1 MLGALRKQASTP
13 SWSLILE
20 ASGSRTFHRPAA
32 AWTARRPTSTSSD
45 CSRSRT
51 SPLQSTNSLN
61 GITREQ
67 VPTAQ
72 GICAFKQWYAS
83 RAGRFA
89 TTTTLL
95 SATPI
100 VVIPNP
106 NAVLPPAETVETGN
120 VFFGYLA
127 EGLLAIPTFGS
138 YTITIIIFTLVAR
151 TAASRLVDFWMK
163 KRLKRLY
170 TVVGPALIK
179 YNEKVS
185 KELVPE
191 ARKKGASYTEYKKM
205 VNEAV
210 SARFKPLCTVN
221 KS

>member
-1 MLGALRKQASTP
+1 
-13 SWSLILE
+13 
-20 ASGSRTFHRPAA
+20 
-32 AWTARRPTSTSSD
+32 
-45 CSRSRT
+45 
-51 SPLQSTNSLN
+51 
-61 GITREQ
+61 
-67 VPTAQ
+67 
-72 GICAFKQWYAS
+72 
-83 RAGRFA
+83 
-89 TTTTLL
+89 
-95 SATPI
+95 
-100 VVIPNP
+100 
-106 NAVLPPAETVETGN
+106 VETGN
-120 VFFGYLA
+120 VYFGYLA

-163 KRLKRLY
+163 KRLKTLY

-210 SARFKPLCTVN
+210 SARPGPLWTVN
-221 KS
+221 KSQLTISTR